1 MNTFISCRIWDKT
14 GHAIP
19 PKVSYLK
26 VFPNPAGSYFIIEY
40 DLRDKPGDACIKVSD
55 LTGRVISE
63 LTLSD
68 ARNQRIYDTRKL
80 SVGIY
85 LIKLFTGNQLLEVKK
100 VNISR

>member
-40 DLRDKPGDACIKVSD
+40 DLKDTPGDACIKVSD